1 MERWTFLAANSGQ
14 CKQASFIKMAGEPN
28 DEQNPID
35 RLKTSALRAD
45 RIILFLSI
53 WVETREGHT
62 YANHHL

>member
-1 MERWTFLAANSGQ
+1 MTYHVSQFCPQTWEIAL
-14 CKQASFIKMAGEPN
+14 N